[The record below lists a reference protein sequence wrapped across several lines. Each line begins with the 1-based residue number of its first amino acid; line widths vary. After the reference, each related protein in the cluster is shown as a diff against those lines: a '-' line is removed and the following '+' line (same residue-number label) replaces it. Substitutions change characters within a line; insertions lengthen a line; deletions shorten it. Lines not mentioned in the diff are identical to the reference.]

1 MLYLLF
7 RFRAKPSPSATPAA
21 HRKQVRLVN
30 GIITVTKEQAV
41 ADTKALMEFYHANAV
56 RDIEWHRRR
65 AGVAD
70 FASLR

>member
-7 RFRAKPSPSATPAA
+7 RFRAKPSPSPTPAA

-41 ADTKALMEFYHANAV
+41 ADTKEFYHANAV
-56 RDIEWHRRR
+56 RDMEWHRRR
-65 AGVAD
+65 AGVAGVAD

>member
-7 RFRAKPSPSATPAA
+7 RFRAKPSPSATPAT

-56 RDIEWHRRR
+56 RDMEWHRR
-65 AGVAD
+65 AGIAD